1 MPETKSKEL
10 LEALEIIVAIAADED
25 MEYVASAKIVKSF
38 IVVQDFISKLKAE
51 QQTSNIT

>member
-1 MPETKSKEL
+1 MQETKSKEL

-38 IVVQDFISKLKAE
+38 MVVQDFISKLKAE
-51 QQTSNIT
+51 YN